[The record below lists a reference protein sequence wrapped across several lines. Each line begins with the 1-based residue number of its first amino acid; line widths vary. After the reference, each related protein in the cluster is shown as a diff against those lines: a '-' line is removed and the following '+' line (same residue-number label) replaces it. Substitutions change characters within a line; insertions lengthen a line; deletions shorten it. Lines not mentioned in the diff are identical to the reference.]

1 MHQGLYG
8 GVDMIEVL
16 LVVLGVMVG
25 YNIRHEWNRYK
36 ENLILSQV
44 DERLRKEL
52 EVARNLNQSLLAD
65 LADLKQRLTRI
76 HSKHAE

>member
-1 MHQGLYG
+1 
-8 GVDMIEVL
+8 MIEVL

-25 YNIRHEWNRYK
+25 YNLRHEWNRYK

-44 DERLRKEL
+44 DERVRKEL

-65 LADLKQRLTRI
+65 LADLKRRMANI
-76 HSKHAE
+76 HSKHVQ